1 MSLKLHFHKTTGTAV
16 IVCFIA
22 SWMTMQSTSAAD
34 AEYRGFIENVT
45 FVRQHGIGL
54 TKARTTLQ
62 LEISKAFKPTGL
74 FSEFSIHGT
83 LRGSYD
89 AVYDLNDDEYGKNSG
104 GSVSFAAPGN
114 PAFLA
119 SLPGA
124 PPFAPS
130 TNPGFAGILG
140 PAAASPDF
148 DGAVPLPGISDVVEI
163 FPGVFV
169 PSISGPGNP
178 NEGLRLL
185 GDDVHNFEQ
194 GGVVLAYPTR
204 PCNID
209 NRGCINGYMDAD
221 EDELRF
227 PEFNDDADFIR
238 ELYLD
243 AAISLKNGHELGFRI
258 GRQQV
263 VWGRTDL
270 FRVLDVINPVDF
282 SRNNIYDELEDIRIP
297 LGIVNA
303 EYRLGATGAFDDLNF
318 QVIWKFEDFRPHN
331 LGQGGQPFA
340 ILGAGNF
347 FRAMNNCWDNG
358 CTVWNFPATGLA
370 VDFPSNSLG
379 IRQANVPDFGDDQDI
394 GFRIEGVLKGVGFS
408 LNALEYTSQLPS
420 LRGGIPSDNPFTPG
434 APEAVFHPYSL
445 AFDIDFPR
453 ITLIGASADFY
464 IEAVKTAFR
473 VEVAHT
479 SGEEFPNTLEERL
492 FSESDVVRWVIG
504 MDRPTFIPFL
514 NKTRAFLLSLQVFGQ
529 HLLDHQVA
537 SVNAQGMP
545 TAGEVGMVDWE
556 DNYITT
562 FLFQGNYLND
572 RLTPQILTAYDF
584 EAGSGAVAPSL
595 DWKINNNWRVIA
607 LVNIKFGDG
616 AQAFDD
622 NRAANPYPPFTCA
635 PQLIT
640 QIPPNPACFSPYS
653 SLGVGGFEPLGRFR
667 AGPIGSAINEDE
679 FQLTIRYRF

>member
-34 AEYRGFIENVT
+34 AEYRGFIENAT
-45 FVRQHGIGL
+45 FIRDHGVGL
-54 TKARTTLQ
+54 SKSRTTLQ

-104 GSVSFAAPGN
+104 GSVSFPAPGN
-114 PAFLA
+114 PAFFGFLVGGPTPFDPTT
-119 SLPGA
+119 LPE
-124 PPFAPS
+124 
-130 TNPGFAGILG
+130 FAGIFPPPTLT
-140 PAAASPDF
+140 
-148 DGAVPLPGISDVVEI
+148 GAIPLPGVPGGNISA
-163 FPGVFV
+163 
-169 PSISGPGNP
+169 GNP

-185 GDDVHNFEQ
+185 GDDVHNFEN
-194 GGVVLAYPTR
+194 GGVVMAYPTR
-204 PCNID
+204 PCDID

-227 PEFNDDADFIR
+227 PEFNDDIDFIR

-243 AAISLKNGHELGFRI
+243 AAISLKSGHELGFRI

-297 LGIVNA
+297 MGIVNA

-318 QVIWKFEDFRPHN
+318 QVVWKFEDFRPHN

-358 CTVWNFPATGLA
+358 CTVWNFPDTGLA
-370 VDFPSNSLG
+370 VDFPANAIG
-379 IRQANVPDFGDDQDI
+379 IRQANVPDFGDDQDL

-408 LNALEYTSQLPS
+408 LNTLRYRSQLPS
-420 LRGGIPSDNPFTPG
+420 LRGGIPTDNPFTPG
-434 APEAVFHPYSL
+434 APESVFHPYNI

-453 ITLIGASADFY
+453 ITLIGGSADFY
-464 IEAVKTAFR
+464 IEAMKTAFR

-529 HLLDHQVA
+529 HLLDHQSSS

-556 DNYITT
+556 DNYIAT

-584 EAGSGAVAPSL
+584 EGGSGAVAPSI
-595 DWKINNNWRVIA
+595 DWKISNNWRLTAV
-607 LVNIKFGDG
+607 VNFKYGDG
-616 AQAFDD
+616 AQAADD
-622 NRAANPYPPFTCA
+622 NRAANPFPPFTCA
-635 PQLIT
+635 PPLLG
-640 QIPPNPACFSPYS
+640 PPPDPACFSPYS
-653 SLGVGGFEPLGRFR
+653 SLGVSGFEPLGRFR

>member
-479 SGEEFPNTLEERL
+479 SGEEFPNTLQERL

-556 DNYITT
+556 DDYIAT

-607 LVNIKFGDG
+607 LVNFKYGDG

-622 NRAANPYPPFTCA
+622 NRAANPF
-635 PQLIT
+635 
-640 QIPPNPACFSPYS
+640 PPNSCPLPVLMANPAACGTSFS

>member
-1 MSLKLHFHKTTGTAV
+1 MNLKSYFHKYMGTAV
-16 IVCFIA
+16 IACFIA
-22 SWMTMQSTSAAD
+22 SWVTMQPASAAD

-54 TKARTTLQ
+54 SQARTTLQ
-62 LEISKAFKPTGL
+62 FEFSKAFKPTGL

-104 GSVSFAAPGN
+104 GPVSFAAPGN
-114 PAFLA
+114 PAFFSFLVGG
-119 SLPGA
+119 PT
-124 PPFAPS
+124 PFDPT
-130 TNPGFAGILG
+130 TNPEFAGIFPPPILT
-140 PAAASPDF
+140 
-148 DGAVPLPGISDVVEI
+148 GAIPLPGVPGGNIS
-163 FPGVFV
+163 
-169 PSISGPGNP
+169 PGNP

-185 GDDVHNFEQ
+185 GDDVHNFEN

-204 PCNID
+204 PCDID
-209 NRGCINGYMDAD
+209 NRGCIDGYMDAD

-227 PEFNDDADFIR
+227 REFNNDVDFIR
-238 ELYLD
+238 ELYVD
-243 AAISLKNGHELGFRI
+243 AAIALKNGHELGFRI

-297 LGIVNA
+297 MGILNA

-370 VDFPSNSLG
+370 VDFPANSLG
-379 IRQANVPDFGDDQDI
+379 IRQANVPDFGDDQDL

-408 LNALEYTSQLPS
+408 LNTYRYRSQLPS

-453 ITLIGASADFY
+453 ITLIGGSADFY

-504 MDRPTFIPFL
+504 LDRPTFIPFL
-514 NKTRAFLLSLQVFGQ
+514 NRTRAFLLSLQVFGQ
-529 HLLDHQVA
+529 HLLDYQ
-537 SVNAQGMP
+537 SSSSFNAQGLP
-545 TAGEVGMVDWE
+545 TVGQVGMVDW
-556 DNYITT
+556 
-562 FLFQGNYLND
+562 
-572 RLTPQILTAYDF
+572 
-584 EAGSGAVAPSL
+584 
-595 DWKINNNWRVIA
+595 
-607 LVNIKFGDG
+607 
-616 AQAFDD
+616 
-622 NRAANPYPPFTCA
+622 
-635 PQLIT
+635 
-640 QIPPNPACFSPYS
+640 
-653 SLGVGGFEPLGRFR
+653 
-667 AGPIGSAINEDE
+667 
-679 FQLTIRYRF
+679 

>member
-62 LEISKAFKPTGL
+62 FEFSKAFKPTGL

-104 GSVSFAAPGN
+104 GPVSFAAPGN
-114 PAFLA
+114 PDFFTFINQGV
-119 SLPGA
+119 PP
-124 PPFAPS
+124 PPFATPPDIP
-130 TNPGFAGILG
+130 TNPVFAGIFG
-140 PAAASPDF
+140 PLLLNPAF
-148 DGAVPLPGISDVVEI
+148 DGAIPLPGTGGTIS
-163 FPGVFV
+163 
-169 PSISGPGNP
+169 SPGNP

-185 GDDVHNFEQ
+185 GDDVHNFEN

-204 PCNID
+204 PCDID
-209 NRGCINGYMDAD
+209 NRGCIDGYMDAD

-303 EYRLGATGAFDDLNF
+303 EYRLGAAGAFDDLNF
-318 QVIWKFEDFRPHN
+318 QVVWKFEDFRPHN

-358 CTVWNFPATGLA
+358 CTVWNFPATGVA
-370 VDFPSNSLG
+370 VDFPANSLG
-379 IRQANVPDFGDDQDI
+379 IRRANVPDFGDDQDL

-408 LNALEYTSQLPS
+408 LNTLRYRSQLPS
-420 LRGGIPSDNPFTPG
+420 LRGGIPADNPFTPG
-434 APEAVFHPYSL
+434 APESTFFPYAL

-514 NKTRAFLLSLQVFGQ
+514 NKHRSFLLSLQVFGQ
-529 HLLDHQVA
+529 HLLDHQLA
-537 SVNAQGMP
+537 SVNAQGLP
-545 TAGEVGMVDWE
+545 TAGQVGMVDWE

-622 NRAANPYPPFTCA
+622 NRAANPFPPFTCA

-640 QIPPNPACFSPYS
+640 QVPPNPACFSPYS